1 MIHVLDTYKYEYL
14 FLKIDNNLS
23 KIRDLKNL
31 YIEFNNSN
39 ITSSEKALEQLNLL
53 IDIYRNS
60 DIDMFLDFANL
71 LGGFKY
77 EISNSFIRVK
87 KVDKNNNEYYAG
99 LSNGPIESM
108 NRKTKD
114 LKRNSRGIGNFKFW
128 TPP

>member
-1 MIHVLDTYKYEYL
+1 
-14 FLKIDNNLS
+14 
-23 KIRDLKNL
+23 
-31 YIEFNNSN
+31 
-39 ITSSEKALEQLNLL
+39 
-53 IDIYRNS
+53 
-60 DIDMFLDFANL
+60 MFLDFANL
-71 LGGFKY
+71 LDSFKY